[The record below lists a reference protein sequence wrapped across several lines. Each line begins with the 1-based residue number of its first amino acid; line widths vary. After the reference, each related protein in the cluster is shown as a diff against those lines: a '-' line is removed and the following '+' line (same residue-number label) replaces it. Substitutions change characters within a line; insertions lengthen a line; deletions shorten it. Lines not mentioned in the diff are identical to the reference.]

1 MKVCLVCGE
10 KIAFE
15 SRAKKYCSEACRKR
29 VKYAKDRA
37 WLKARPGKAVEYSR
51 KWRARNPELVR
62 QTGRDA
68 YRRKCLSQINQE
80 RNS

>member
-1 MKVCLVCGE
+1 MKTCLMCGD

-37 WLKARPGKAVEYSR
+37 WLAARPGKAVEYSR
-51 KWRARNPELVR
+51 KWRARNPERVL
-62 QTGRDA
+62 QIGRDA
-68 YRRKCLSQINQE
+68 YRRKCLAKFKAEKST
-80 RNS
+80 